1 MKLALTTL
9 LATALA
15 ALLLVPAAGAKPGNG
30 NGNGNGQGQGQ
41 GRPAWAGG
49 GKPEQ
54 AEKDARKAAKQAA
67 KAERRAARD
76 AAPGAADD
84 EPKHMNPAWICKF
97 EREQKGA
104 EAFAEEYG
112 TNDSKANAFGKCVS
126 REAHDRD
133 GVDAGND
140 ETPEPVDG
148 ETTEPGTPTDGV
160 EPSGEPSTGARGFFA
175 YLWPFL
181 QA

>member
-15 ALLLVPAAGAKPGNG
+15 ALLLVPAAAAKPGNG
-30 NGNGNGQGQGQ
+30 GGNGNGQ

-54 AEKDARKAAKQAA
+54 AEKDARKAARQAA

-76 AAPGAADD
+76 AAAGAADD

-133 GVDAGND
+133 GVDAGDD
-140 ETPEPVDG
+140 ETPEPVDD
-148 ETTEPGTPTDGV
+148 ETQPGTPADEGGGA
-160 EPSGEPSTGARGFFA
+160 PSLAAQAFFA

-181 QA
+181 RA

>member
-1 MKLALTTL
+1 MKLGLTTL

-30 NGNGNGQGQGQ
+30 NGNGNGNGQ

-49 GKPEQ
+49 GKPDQ

-76 AAPGAADD
+76 AAAGAADD

-133 GVDAGND
+133 GVDAGDD
-140 ETPEPVDG
+140 ETPEPVDD
-148 ETTEPGTPTDGV
+148 ETTQPGTPADGG
-160 EPSGEPSTGARGFFA
+160 EPSGAPSLAAQAFFA

>member
-1 MKLALTTL
+1 MSSHSRRYSQRRWPLSCSS
-9 LATALA
+9 A
-15 ALLLVPAAGAKPGNG
+15 ASAKPGNG
-30 NGNGNGQGQGQ
+30 NGGNGQGQ

-54 AEKDARKAAKQAA
+54 AEKDARKAARQAA

-76 AAPGAADD
+76 AAAGAADD

-112 TNDSKANAFGKCVS
+112 TNDGKANAFGKCVS

-133 GVDAGND
+133 GVDAGDD
-140 ETPEPVDG
+140 ETPEPVDD
-148 ETTEPGTPTDGV
+148 ETTQPGTPADEGGGA
-160 EPSGEPSTGARGFFA
+160 PSVAAQAFFA

-181 QA
+181 RA